1 MGIDIPPAAMKSKGK
16 HPMKVES
23 IRPLNGPNVYSYRP
37 VLLMRLD
44 LGELVERESREFD
57 GFNERLLKLLPG
69 IERHHC
75 SLGKP
80 GGFVTR
86 LNEGTYFGHVVEH
99 VALEFT
105 ELAGIGKS
113 HGKTRQDSGSI
124 YNVAI
129 EFKAEK
135 ASTYLL
141 EEAVKVVEAVLRNK
155 PFDLDPV
162 IEKAKQLIADAET
175 GPTTRSITEAAERRN
190 IPCRRD
196 GTGNRIQLGYG
207 KYLRYVQA
215 AMTDQTSAIGVE
227 LAQDKEE
234 TKDRL
239 RRNGITVPNGQ
250 VVYTL
255 KEANKAADALG
266 KPVVV
271 KPVSGRQGY
280 GVSLEVSNREEMK
293 VAFEA
298 ARQFSPAVLIEEM
311 FAGRNY
317 RVVIVGGRMVA
328 ASERLL
334 PHVIGD
340 GVKSIRELIATE
352 NRNPLRG
359 DGHEKPLTKIKVDSD
374 VITHLQHAGMTLD
387 SIPKRDEHVTLSNR
401 SNLSTGATA
410 EDVTDNVHPSVA
422 RMCER
427 AARLIGLDVCGV
439 DLVIPDISQPISSGG
454 VIEINASPGLRMHH
468 YPTVGM
474 PRDVG
479 QAVVD
484 AIFPPDA
491 PSRIPIISITGTNG
505 KTTVTRMIG
514 HVLSTSGLCVGMTTT
529 DGIYIDGECVVEGDT
544 TGPQSAQVVLADPAV
559 EAAVLET
566 ARGGI
571 LRRGLGYDW
580 SDIGVLT
587 NISDDHVGQDGI
599 KSVEDVVYIKSLVA
613 ERVKEGGHLVL
624 NADNEHLARL
634 MQNERVNKVPKKVV
648 YFSLDENNPVLRS
661 HLQAGGT
668 GYFARAKFLIES
680 IGETQRT
687 IADASMF
694 PVVMN
699 GAADFQVSNL
709 LATVAACRAYGVNQ
723 DVLSKSLRAFSS
735 SNNPGRANLYRLNG
749 GHVMVDYG
757 HNTDAF
763 DAICRMTSNW
773 NDRRVTGIITIPGDR
788 DDTIIDRAARA
799 AAKGFDKVIV
809 REDHDLRGRKP
820 GEIANIVCKAIRE
833 TSSTTQCEVVFDEIE
848 ALRRAVSQ
856 MVKGEVIVLFYE
868 KLQPIQR
875 ALHELAAQPVVALPP
890 TPVTRPSVRNE
901 DRMAKARA
909 AMARSRRMSRT
920 LVPAMPPA

>member
-1 MGIDIPPAAMKSKGK
+1 MKLRGKQAMKI
-16 HPMKVES
+16 ES
-23 IRPLNGPNVYSYRP
+23 IRTLSGPNVYSYRP

-44 LGELVERESREFD
+44 LGELVERESREFN
-57 GFNERLLKLLPG
+57 GFNERLIKTLPG
-69 IERHHC
+69 IQNHHC
-75 SLGKP
+75 SLGHP

-86 LNEGTYFGHVVEH
+86 LEEGTYFGHIVEH
-99 VALEFT
+99 VALELT
-105 ELAGIGKS
+105 ELAGIGKT
-113 HGKTRQDSGSI
+113 HGKTRHDTGSV

-129 EFKAEK
+129 EFRAEK

-141 EEAVKVVEAVLRNK
+141 EQACGLVQAVLRDRA
-155 PFDLDPV
+155 FDVKRVL
-162 IEKAKQLIADAET
+162 EEAKRLVADAET
-175 GPTTRSITEAAERRN
+175 GPTTRAIIEAAEKRG

-207 KYLRYVQA
+207 KYLHYVQA
-215 AMTDQTSAIGVE
+215 AMTDQTNVIAVE

-239 RRNGITVPNGQ
+239 ERHGIPVPKGK

-255 KEANKAADALG
+255 KQANKTAGELG
-266 KPVVV
+266 RPVVV
-271 KPVSGRQGY
+271 KPVNGRKGLA
-280 GVSLEVSNREEMK
+280 VSLEVSTPEEMK

-298 ARQFSPAVLIEEM
+298 AKEYSSAVLIEEM
-311 FAGRNY
+311 LDGRNY
-317 RVVIVGGRMVA
+317 RVAVVGGRMVA

-340 GVKSIRELIATE
+340 GVSTIRELIATE

-374 VITHLQHAGMTLD
+374 VTNHLQHAGMSLD
-387 SIPKRDEHVTLSNR
+387 SIPKHGEHITLSNR

-410 EDVTDNVHPSVA
+410 QDVTDQVHPTVA

-439 DLVIPDISQPISSGG
+439 DLVIPDIATPMTSGG
-454 VIEINASPGLRMHH
+454 VIELNASPGLRMHH
-468 YPTVGM
+468 YPSAGA
-474 PRDVG
+474 PREVG

-484 AIFPPDA
+484 SIYPPGA

-514 HVLSTSGLCVGMTTT
+514 HVLSKANLCVGMTTT
-529 DGIYIDGECVVEGDT
+529 DGIYIGSERVVEGDT
-544 TGPQSAQVVLADPAV
+544 TGPQSAQVVLSDPAV
-559 EAAVLET
+559 DAAVLET

-599 KSVEDVVYIKSLVA
+599 RTVEDVVYIKSLVA
-613 ERVKEGGHLVL
+613 ERVKEGGTLIL
-624 NADNEHLARL
+624 NADNEHLAKL
-634 MQNERVNKVPKKVV
+634 METERVNKVPKKVV
-648 YFSLDENNPVLRS
+648 YFAINENNPVVRS
-661 HLQAGGT
+661 HLQSGGT
-668 GYFARAKFLIES
+668 AYFARNKALIES

-687 IADASMF
+687 IADTSVL

-709 LATVAACRAYGVNQ
+709 LATIAACRAFGIDQ
-723 DVLSKSLRAFSS
+723 DLLLKSLISFSS
-735 SNNPGRANLYRLNG
+735 WANNPGRANLYRLNG

-773 NDRRVTGIITIPGDR
+773 NDRHVTGIITIPGDR
-788 DDTIIDRAARA
+788 DDAIIDRAARA
-799 AAKGFDKVIV
+799 AAKGFNKVIV
-809 REDHDLRGRKP
+809 REDRDLRGRKP
-820 GEIANIVCKAIRE
+820 GDVANIVCRAIRE
-833 TSSTTQCEVVFDEIE
+833 VSPAMDCEVVLDEIE
-848 ALRRAVSQ
+848 ALRKAVSQ
-856 MVKGEVIVLFYE
+856 MRKNEVIVCFYE
-868 KLQPIQR
+868 KLKPVQQ
-875 ALHELAAQPVVALPP
+875 ALAELSAQPVVALP
-890 TPVTRPSVRNE
+890 
-901 DRMAKARA
+901 A
-909 AMARSRRMSRT
+909 APAPIRRTTIVRSRKR